1 MIYTNQKNL
10 MIGLKIEVEDKKVEV
25 HQNPLS
31 IFLR

>member
-10 MIGLKIEVEDKKVEV
+10 MTGLKIEVEDKAEV

-31 IFLR
+31 KFRR